1 MEFDV
6 DGDADVLPGYDWL
19 RAHDLAGLYDS
30 DAICICAGRG
40 CTSGRRIHLDPRLD
54 PPSSSVTRLKPAAA
68 RALLGTVSV
77 PRHGPDVKRRHPSG
91 PPGGVPLPSPSS
103 PTLNSG
109 ANDCKTLD
117 PVYSLYA

>member
-30 DAICICAGRG
+30 DAVCICAGRG

-68 RALLGTVSV
+68 RALLGTVCLGMVLTSSV
-77 PRHGPDVKRRHPSG
+77 AIPLG
-91 PPGGVPLPSPSS
+91 PPAVSRCRRR
-103 PTLNSG
+103 
-109 ANDCKTLD
+109 ARRR
-117 PVYSLYA
+117 